1 MPQGPPLGAEPAAEA
16 SPAGA
21 GQRGHEDNVAGAAAL
36 QGASQLDAG
45 ARPLDEL
52 PPEHL
57 LLGKLIGRRSRGD
70 AATGGARAR
79 ASTWAARADRA
90 LARAC

>member
-1 MPQGPPLGAEPAAEA
+1 MPQGAPQGAEPAAEA

-21 GQRGHEDNVAGAAAL
+21 GQRGHEEIAGGAASL

-45 ARPLDEL
+45 PRPLDEL

-57 LLGKLIGRRSRGD
+57 LFGKLIGRRPRCD
-70 AATGGARAR
+70 AATRGARTSD
-79 ASTWAARADRA
+79 STWAALVDCA
-90 LARAC
+90 LAGAC